1 MDQRRNG
8 CARIPTVAEYL
19 LVGERMESRKKFF
32 SDRFLYQQ
40 SGAGQADL
48 ARIVV
53 LTSRFSSRGIKV
65 CIGKNDERTLATKFC
80 GERHNISRGMTS
92 NFAGRLW

>member
-1 MDQRRNG
+1 
-8 CARIPTVAEYL
+8 
-19 LVGERMESRKKFF
+19 MESRKKFF

-65 CIGKNDERTLATKFC
+65 CIGKNDERALATKFC